1 MILESALIK
10 KAEQASVESGS
21 FTFLELM
28 QNAGEKAFDIINKK
42 YDIKSKKVAVVCGNG
57 NNGGDGFVISRLLYE
72 YGADVTVFIPL
83 GEPQTESALYY
94 YNRLNNMK
102 IKTDF
107 EGDFDFIIDSLFGI
121 GLNRPLS
128 KDIVLLLEKL
138 NQSNGIKIAIDI
150 PSGIKADNGEILG
163 SCFKADL
170 SITFIAYKPCFFL
183 NKGSEF
189 CGEVIVADI
198 GVTPEKFSYKTIKN
212 PLLPQRP
219 RNSHK
224 GTFGTA
230 LLFCGSYGMAGAA
243 MLSAKA
249 ALRSGVGIV
258 KSVICDNIYSPFT
271 TYIPEAVCIPVKSAE
286 NGCFN
291 PDNIDFS
298 KAFEK
303 SKAMLFGCGTG
314 TDKEC
319 EKLLE
324 LLLTKSQIPIVLD
337 ADGINLISK
346 SIELLSKCKAPIIL
360 TPHPAEMA
368 RLCKKNVAEVEA
380 DRINTARDFA
390 IKYKCTVVLKGAYT
404 IVANE
409 TGEVFINI
417 LGNNGMATAGSGDV
431 LSGITVSLLAQGLSP
446 FEAAKSAVYLHSL
459 AGDKA
464 AKKRSE
470 SSMIASDIIEEL

>member
-10 KAEQASVESGS
+10 LAEQKAVESGS
-21 FTFLELM
+21 ITFLKLM
-28 QNAGEKAFDIINKK
+28 QNAGEKAFGIINEK
-42 YDIKSKKVAVVCGNG
+42 YDIKSKRVAVVCGNG
-57 NNGGDGFVISRLLYE
+57 NNGGDGFVIARLLYE

-94 YNRLNNMK
+94 YNQLKNIK
-102 IKTDF
+102 IKTCF
-107 EGDFDFIIDSLFGI
+107 EGSFDFIIDSLFGI

-128 KDIVLLLEKL
+128 KDIISLLERL
-138 NQSNGIKIAIDI
+138 NQSSGIKIAIDI
-150 PSGIKADNGEILG
+150 PSGIEADSGKILG
-163 SCFKADL
+163 NCFKANL
-170 SITFIAYKPCFFL
+170 TLTFIAYKPCFFL
-183 NKGSEF
+183 GNGSEF
-189 CGEVIVADI
+189 CGEIMVADI
-198 GVTPEKFSYKTIKN
+198 GITPEKFSYRIIKN
-212 PLLPQRP
+212 PILPERP

-230 LLFCGSYGMAGAA
+230 LIFCGSYGMAGAA

-249 ALRSGVGIV
+249 ALRSGVGIA
-258 KSVICDNIYSPFT
+258 KCVICDNIYAPFT
-271 TYIPEAVCIPVKSAE
+271 SYIPEAVCIPVKASK
-286 NGCFN
+286 NGSLT

-298 KAFEK
+298 RAFEK
-303 SKAMLFGCGTG
+303 SSALLFGCGTG

-324 LLLTKSQIPIVLD
+324 ALLLKSQIPIVLD
-337 ADGINLISK
+337 ADGINLLS
-346 SIELLSKCKAPIIL
+346 SRIELLSKCKAPVIL

-368 RLCKKNVAEVEA
+368 RLCKKTVAEVEA

-409 TGEVFINI
+409 AGEVFINI
-417 LGNNGMATAGSGDV
+417 LGNSGMATAGSGDV

-464 AKKRSE
+464 RDKRSE
-470 SSMIASDIIEEL
+470 RSMIASDIIEEL